1 PIVIASNGDRAFD
14 AALAVLSVPD
24 THPRL
29 GFVLATMVGHLFG
42 YEAALGIDAQAR
54 PLREVRAAIDEA
66 VSTLGGDL
74 RELNDGEA
82 LMRRLRPVL
91 TASASAFMDGLRTGS
106 YDGHLE
112 AGTAVRVAGL
122 FRYALGI
129 SPLDAY
135 QVEFGKVG
143 TPGVVLE
150 DLEAGLTAAIEELT
164 RPVDAIKHQAK
175 TVTVGISRSDESLLQ
190 VALVDA
196 LIQAGSPRDRLT
208 YSTLRSLG
216 ELDPAVIEVVGST
229 RYAVEHGDDLD
240 QAQLV
245 VLDRRGISTGL
256 ASRVDRDSRL
266 RGTKAL
272 VAREQE
278 LMVARGRADGR
289 LVVIVPETKDGVTT
303 GLQLLHVVLPD
314 TLPAPTARAVLQ
326 GYRRRYQALKDAV
339 TETEDVFRDDLL
351 AQQPVADLLTVPILD
366 LADRWRT

>member
-1 PIVIASNGDRAFD
+1 
-14 AALAVLSVPD
+14 
-24 THPRL
+24 
-29 GFVLATMVGHLFG
+29 
-42 YEAALGIDAQAR
+42 
-54 PLREVRAAIDEA
+54 
-66 VSTLGGDL
+66 
-74 RELNDGEA
+74 
-82 LMRRLRPVL
+82 
-91 TASASAFMDGLRTGS
+91 
-106 YDGHLE
+106 
-112 AGTAVRVAGL
+112 
-122 FRYALGI
+122 
-129 SPLDAY
+129 
-135 QVEFGKVG
+135 
-143 TPGVVLE
+143 
-150 DLEAGLTAAIEELT
+150 
-164 RPVDAIKHQAK
+164 
-175 TVTVGISRSDESLLQ
+175 SRSDESLLQ

-196 LIQAGSPRDRLT
+196 VIQAGSPRDRLT

-256 ASRVDRDSRL
+256 PSRVDRDSRL

-351 AQQPVADLLTVPILD
+351 AQQSVADLLTVPILD